1 MGIFLILLSIALVIV
16 LVFRGVPVFYSAVI
30 ASLFC
35 LFTAALFTGAGT
47 DAGIVNYVING
58 MTSMDSSYV
67 KGLGNYF
74 TTNFCIFVLG
84 AIFGK
89 LFDNS
94 GAADAIAEAIVSRM
108 GAKAVIPAI
117 LLVGWVLTYG
127 GVSVFVAFFAMY
139 PLMLSLFK
147 EADIPRRLLPLFYF
161 AGAGTSSGWFP
172 GSPQAHNL
180 LPSTALGV
188 SPSSWL
194 VPGIFFAIIEMII
207 VVGFVFFYTNRCKK
221 NGEHYEL
228 TEADKK
234 IIAEK
239 EAKDASRRPS
249 WLVAALPM
257 VVLII
262 VLNVVKLPVPVSL
275 LVGILAAI
283 ICFFKS
289 FDLSKFWGMM
299 SEGAMGGVSSLFN
312 TAAIVGFG
320 SVVQAVPAYAPLCG
334 LLVGAVSNPI
344 VASVITVGGLAGV
357 TGSGTGGIGL
367 AMPVVIE
374 NFIGD
379 LAVNANHVN
388 LAALARCTSIAA
400 LTLDS
405 LPHCGLVVS
414 VISYTGNDHKS
425 SYLPCAVVFCLAPVI
440 TVALMLLFI
449 VVTGQTY
456 LM

>member
-35 LFTAALFTGAGT
+35 LLTAALFTGAGT

-239 EAKDASRRPS
+239 EAKVASRRPS
-249 WLVAALPM
+249 WLVAALPR
-257 VVLII
+257 
-262 VLNVVKLPVPVSL
+262 
-275 LVGILAAI
+275 
-283 ICFFKS
+283 S
-289 FDLSKFWGMM
+289 F
-299 SEGAMGGVSSLFN
+299 
-312 TAAIVGFG
+312 
-320 SVVQAVPAYAPLCG
+320 
-334 LLVGAVSNPI
+334 
-344 VASVITVGGLAGV
+344 
-357 TGSGTGGIGL
+357 
-367 AMPVVIE
+367 
-374 NFIGD
+374 
-379 LAVNANHVN
+379 
-388 LAALARCTSIAA
+388 
-400 LTLDS
+400 
-405 LPHCGLVVS
+405 
-414 VISYTGNDHKS
+414 
-425 SYLPCAVVFCLAPVI
+425 
-440 TVALMLLFI
+440 
-449 VVTGQTY
+449 
-456 LM
+456 